1 MSVSQQT
8 IKPEYCKENAVGN
21 AKVIS
26 EQLEVKS
33 LIKSTNHFLSNV
45 VLLLHTRIINKY
57 ELISCVLCNI
67 GVCVSPSPFRS

>member
-26 EQLEVKS
+26 EQLWRA
-33 LIKSTNHFLSNV
+33 
-45 VLLLHTRIINKY
+45 LLKAQT
-57 ELISCVLCNI
+57 IS
-67 GVCVSPSPFRS
+67 F